1 MGTQVICL
9 GAVNVDL
16 RYRVPDLR
24 PFLEKWPDLRRGGEM
39 ALGPGEETGL
49 QDLLRRHAEPAGRQG
64 GGQAAN
70 TAWALA
76 RMGLEAALVGRV
88 GADADGAFLRE
99 SLAGVNLDY
108 LMQAGESGRAYILM
122 DEAGERTILVA
133 PNTNDALALPDV
145 PLEALAQSKFLHF
158 TAFAGE
164 GPLAVQKEIARRL
177 QDGPRLT
184 LDPGEL
190 YARRG
195 LAVLEDI
202 IDHLD
207 TLLVTAREW
216 ELLGGPEKMHPHW
229 APPVVVIKRGALG
242 ARLLTPP
249 RYLDFPVELF
259 SRPVDTLGAGDVFAA
274 GYLAGRVSGLHLNL
288 AVRLANR
295 AAAVSLGGAGR
306 ENYPDAKFLEQQLF
320 QLTQLV

>member
-1 MGTQVICL
+1 MMPPIFCL

-16 RYRVPDLR
+16 LYRVEDLA
-24 PFLEKWPDLRRGGEM
+24 PFLQAWPLLQPGGEM
-39 ALGPGEETGL
+39 ALPPGEESR
-49 QDLLRRHAEPAGRQG
+49 LLPLLSRHGQFRERQG

-76 RMGLEAALVGRV
+76 HMGLEVALLGRV
-88 GADADGAFLRE
+88 GEDPDGAFLRE

-108 LMQAGESGRAYILM
+108 LVQAGASGRAYILL
-122 DEAGERTILVA
+122 DPEGERTILVA
-133 PNTNDALALPDV
+133 PNTNDELALQDIPM
-145 PLEALAQSKFLHF
+145 EALANAKFLHF
-158 TAFAGE
+158 TSFVGD
-164 GPLAVQKEIARRL
+164 GPLEVQKEIASRL
-177 QDGPRLT
+177 PDGPRIT

-195 LAVLEDI
+195 LEALEGI

-207 TLLVTAREW
+207 TLLVTERECK
-216 ELLGGPEKMHPHW
+216 LLGGMEKVHPPW

-249 RYLDFPVELF
+249 RYLDFPVELV

-274 GYLAGRVSGLHLNL
+274 GYLAGRFSGLHLNL

-295 AAAVSLGGAGR
+295 AAAVSVGGTGR
-306 ENYPDAKFLEQQLF
+306 ENYPDAAFLEQQLD
-320 QLTQLV
+320 QLRRV